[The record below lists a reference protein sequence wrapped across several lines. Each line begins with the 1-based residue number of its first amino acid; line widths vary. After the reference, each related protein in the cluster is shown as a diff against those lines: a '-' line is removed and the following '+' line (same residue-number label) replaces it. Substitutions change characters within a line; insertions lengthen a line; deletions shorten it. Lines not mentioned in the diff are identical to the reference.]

1 MSEFKFPT
9 EVVDLPSKGLV
20 YPESSP
26 LSSGQVEMKY
36 MTAKEEDI
44 LTNQSYI
51 TKGVVFD
58 KLLQSL
64 ITDKTIKVDELIVGD
79 KNALLIAARIL
90 GYGAEY
96 KFTYLGEEHSVNLT
110 DFDDKEID
118 TSLFTKGQ
126 NKFTYQLPSSKIT
139 LTFKLLTGKDERV
152 IDAELEG
159 YKKISKD
166 DVPELTTRL
175 KQIIIAVDGKE
186 DKGTVRDFV
195 DNAFLA
201 RDSREFR
208 KYIQDF
214 QPDVNTKT
222 TITTSEGL
230 EEEIDVPIGLNFFWP
245 ES

>member
-26 LSSGQVEMKY
+26 LSSGQIEMKY

-44 LTNQSYI
+44 LTNQAFI
-51 TKGVVFD
+51 KKGVVFD

-64 ITDKTIKVDELIVGD
+64 IVDKTIKVEDLIVGD
-79 KNALLIAARIL
+79 KNALLIAARVL
-90 GYGAEY
+90 GYGANY
-96 KFTYLGEEHSVNLT
+96 KFTYAGEEHSADLT
-110 DFDDKEID
+110 SLDNKPID
-118 TSLFTKGQ
+118 ESLFTKGQ
-126 NKFTYQLPSSKIT
+126 NKFTFQLPSSKIT

-166 DVPELTTRL
+166 NLPELTTRF
-175 KQIIIAVDGKE
+175 KQMITSVDGNE
-186 DKGTVRDFV
+186 SLSTIRDFV

-208 KYIQDF
+208 KYIQEF
-214 QPDVNTKT
+214 QPDVDTKI

-230 EEEIDVPIGLNFFWP
+230 EEEIDIPIGLNFFWP